1 MSRSLIVGS
10 AKGKSTGRRIPAANI
25 ESLVITK
32 LRSFLTD
39 EGAVLNAIREEHVD
53 GAAQSR
59 LIARGVKIAKEIE
72 FLTPERLRVMLM
84 TLINRVDIRPD
95 YVEISVRRSHLVE
108 LLGSG
113 SIDLVTQR
121 GTPDNEAM
129 AVLTLTVRARLQ
141 RVGREMKMLVENADD
156 QTKADPAL
164 LRIVARAHDIQER
177 LMQNS
182 GLTLHAIAG
191 QEHVTPGYVSRLL
204 RLTSLAPDIITA
216 IVNGKIRLNSPPSS

>member
-1 MSRSLIVGS
+1 MIC
-10 AKGKSTGRRIPAANI
+10 
-25 ESLVITK
+25 
-32 LRSFLTD
+32 
-39 EGAVLNAIREEHVD
+39 EEHIV

-59 LIARGVKIAKEIE
+59 LIGRGVKIAKEIGS
-72 FLTPERLRVMLM
+72 LTPDRIRLILM

-141 RVGREMKMLVENADD
+141 RVGREMKMLVENTDD

-182 GLTLHAIAG
+182 GLALHAIAG

-216 IVNGKIRLNSPPSS
+216 IVNGKNPPQLTAKQLMRLSLEIPVDWTAQRKLLGFTQDKRVPPRP